1 MKQNCF
7 MMMAMMI
14 SIWMAIMTMIDMTE
28 TAIMLMVEMM
38 QWMSMEKIGNAD
50 KVLRKG
56 DHYGRAL
63 FYNSRLQPLF
73 WQ

>member
-1 MKQNCF
+1 MDRDSDYADGVDD
-7 MMMAMMI
+7 AM
-14 SIWMAIMTMIDMTE
+14 DE
-28 TAIMLMVEMM
+28 DGEDC
-38 QWMSMEKIGNAD
+38 KAD